1 MAASYSQ
8 PPASE
13 WQFKEQHR
21 DCPTCGTRFLVKGT
35 MHRYC
40 SFKCNPS
47 RHPDRLNAALRR
59 SRLKRK
65 YGLTEA
71 DFDRMVS
78 EQSGECAICGA
89 TDDRLVVD
97 HDHWPSGVVMRSNQR
112 LCARFRRTPRISSL
126 KYLMSRPRQRSMLE
140 DVSACRIHH
149 LRVLFEKPNR

>member
-13 WQFKEQHR
+13 WQFKEARR
-21 DCPTCGTRFLVKGT
+21 DCPTCGTEFRVKGT

-40 SFKCNPS
+40 SMKCNPS

-71 DFDRMVS
+71 DFERLVAG
-78 EQSGECAICGA
+78 QSGECAICGA

-97 HDHWPSGVVMRSNQR
+97 HDHATGAVRAI
-112 LCARFRRTPRISSL
+112 LC
-126 KYLMSRPRQRSMLE
+126 
-140 DVSACRIHH
+140 SACNLAIGLLKEDPKVMDSARQYILKHRPLARTGH
-149 LRVLFEKPNR
+149 QVLQ